1 MDKPVRNNIPKFLG
15 LVVALVTS
23 ALLGGPLTQPADAE
37 GLPKTMT
44 WTAYDVG
51 SAGYAEASAIADA
64 MGKDYGT
71 KVRIMPSGSSIGR
84 LLPMTKERALYGYLG
99 NEAYFASEGIYD
111 FATMQWGPQDLR
123 TLLGRPSSFGI
134 PTAKDA
140 GIRKLADLRGKRV
153 AFVAGNPSV
162 NVKGDAL
169 LAFAGLT
176 RDDVQAIMF
185 PTYKAAMESMVKNE
199 ADAVFT
205 TTTPSQLYELE
216 SSPRGIYWIPIPAD
230 DKAGW
235 DKLDKVVPF
244 FKPYKETAGAGIPA
258 GSSIDVVAYR
268 YPVLTT
274 YASTSADEVYEMV
287 KAIDKTYP
295 QYKSATAVMPRWDIK
310 LSGTPPVDTP
320 FHDGAIRYLKEIG
333 VWTGEFQ
340 AWNDRLLKRQAKLQ
354 AAWKVALGEAK
365 QQNVAEADFEAFWLK
380 ARAKAL
386 AQ

>member
-1 MDKPVRNNIPKFLG
+1 MDKSVKRIARVVG
-15 LVVALVTS
+15 LAFALVAS
-23 ALLGGPLTQPADAE
+23 ALMGGPLVQQVAAADLPA
-37 GLPKTMT
+37 TMT
-44 WTAYDVG
+44 WTSYDVG

-64 MGKDYGT
+64 ISKVHGT
-71 KVRIMPSGSSIGR
+71 KIRIMPSGSSIGR
-84 LLPMTKERALYGYLG
+84 LLPLTKDRALYGYLG

-111 FATMQWGPQDLR
+111 FSSPQWGPQDLR

-140 GIRKLADLRGKRV
+140 GIRSMSDLRGKRV

-162 NVKGDAL
+162 NVKGEAL

-176 RDDVQAIMF
+176 KDDVQAITF

-216 SSPRGIYWIPIPAD
+216 SSPRGLYWVPIPPD

-235 DKLDKVVPF
+235 EQLGKVVPF
-244 FKPYKETAGAGIPA
+244 FKPFKETAGAGISEAHP
-258 GSSIDVVAYR
+258 IDLVAYR

-274 YASTSADEVYEMV
+274 YASTSADDVYEMV
-287 KAIDKTYP
+287 KAIDKTFP
-295 QYKSATAVMPRWDIK
+295 QYKSATAVMYRWDIK

-320 FHDGAIRYLKEIG
+320 FHEGAIRYLKEIG
-333 VWTGEFQ
+333 VWNSEYQG
-340 AWNDRLLKRQAKLQ
+340 WNDRLLKRQAKLQ
-354 AAWKVALGEAK
+354 QAWKVAVSAAK
-365 QQNVAEADFEAFWLK
+365 GQNVAEADFAEFWLK

-386 AQ
+386 AE